1 MSGVAQGPRKS
12 DDELPVG
19 NPPEVSVFIH
29 HTRKCSWCAIPS
41 VCTQIYY
48 LLNAFQSAKQVCC
61 SRHSMAALQ
70 PALSWDFLHHVTE
83 STQITVLTIWA
94 AVKIRMS
101 CAEHHVEEPSP
112 ARWTC
117 PVIYISKLEQ
127 TLTQA
132 GRPSDG
138 ERRRSSFARPQEASA
153 PAKRRPSQVREER
166 IITSFQLT

>member
-1 MSGVAQGPRKS
+1 MP
-12 DDELPVG
+12 EG

-83 STQITVLTIWA
+83 KHPDYCVDNLDSSQDP
-94 AVKIRMS
+94 
-101 CAEHHVEEPSP
+101 HVV
-112 ARWTC
+112 C
-117 PVIYISKLEQ
+117 
-127 TLTQA
+127 
-132 GRPSDG
+132 
-138 ERRRSSFARPQEASA
+138 
-153 PAKRRPSQVREER
+153 
-166 IITSFQLT
+166 